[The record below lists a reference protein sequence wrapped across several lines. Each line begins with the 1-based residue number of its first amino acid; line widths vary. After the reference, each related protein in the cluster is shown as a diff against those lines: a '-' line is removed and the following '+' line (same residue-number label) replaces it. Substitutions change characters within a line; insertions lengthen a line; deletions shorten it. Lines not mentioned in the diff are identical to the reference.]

1 MQGRWLVQGI
11 VHSFGATRCIILHLV
26 TSQSLQHAAGNAE
39 VPLVVYS
46 LVIAVTALF
55 CIQARCLR
63 IQRPLGCAPAV
74 RAVARRCKGCREASL
89 TGGGGR
95 LQVKAMN
102 KLGWFLT
109 FGTFGQAFAA
119 LIVTVSLIAR
129 PLPAYQRQTVAFQ
142 TGARCPAE
150 HTWPALPVSG
160 ASCERCCTRKP
171 APAAGKAALGGCA
184 SGCSS
189 TCAEQGAW

>member
-26 TSQSLQHAAGNAE
+26 TSQSLQHAAGNPE

-55 CIQARCLR
+55 CIQVRRERARH
-63 IQRPLGCAPAV
+63 PLGSVPCSAAALLSPFV
-74 RAVARRCKGCREASL
+74 RRQAGRPDAS
-89 TGGGGR
+89 GDR
-95 LQVKAMN
+95 PQVKAMN

-119 LIVTVSLIAR
+119 LIVTVSLVAR

-142 TGARCPAE
+142 TGACRPLQ
-150 HTWPALPVSG
+150 HTRRALPVSG
-160 ASCERCCTRKP
+160 AS
-171 APAAGKAALGGCA
+171 
-184 SGCSS
+184 
-189 TCAEQGAW
+189 